1 MRLEFN
7 NSKLS
12 GADIKATARAAA
24 KQVKD
29 LWQPYEEKSFARELE
44 TDKSKWNE
52 DYFHLQE
59 VYLKTNFSE
68 KRFNHLVEVHDYLK
82 KK

>member
-1 MRLEFN
+1 MEFN
-7 NSKLS
+7 DSKLS

-29 LWQPYEEKSFARELE
+29 LWQPYEEKSFASELE
-44 TDKSKWNE
+44 TDKAKWNQE
-52 DYFHLQE
+52 YFHLQE

-68 KRFNHLVEVHDYLK
+68 KRFDHLCKVHDHIAK
-82 KK
+82 K